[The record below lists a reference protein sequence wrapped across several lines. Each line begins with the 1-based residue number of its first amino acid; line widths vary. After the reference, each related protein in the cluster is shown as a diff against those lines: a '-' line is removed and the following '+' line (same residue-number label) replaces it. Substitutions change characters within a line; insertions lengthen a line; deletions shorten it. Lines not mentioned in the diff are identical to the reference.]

1 MTETIKQRKAKA
13 DNPPTELGPEAKK
26 VGRPPKYSEAIA
38 AEMIER
44 LSAGEPLRQIC
55 RDTRMP
61 AWSKVYEWMVKNK
74 DLSAAVARARELGND
89 NINRRVDR

>member
-1 MTETIKQRKAKA
+1 MTETIKHRQAKA
-13 DNPPTELGPEAKK
+13 DNPRTELAPDAKK
-26 VGRPPKYSEAIA
+26 VGRPAKYSEAIA

-44 LSAGEPLRQIC
+44 LCAGEPLRQTC

-74 DLSAAVARARELGND
+74 DLSAAVVRARELGND